1 MAKPEYQKALALK
14 AGQMSDTQKM
24 QAQQDFDIQKIKLQD
39 SMKDKNI
46 QNVGTSQNPIY
57 GYMEGDKFV
66 QVNAPTQSPAGTY
79 NPKNDS
85 LATITLENGKPI
97 KMLSEPLTAL
107 ATLIN

>member
-1 MAKPEYQKALALK
+1 
-14 AGQMSDTQKM
+14 
-24 QAQQDFDIQKIKLQD
+24 
-39 SMKDKNI
+39 
-46 QNVGTSQNPIY
+46 
-57 GYMEGDKFV
+57 MEGDKFV